1 MALRLVEIFHQK
13 AKAGAEDL
21 RFLLQDI
28 PILGFWTDK
37 LPDGRLNIRLLL
49 NAGDVDKVI
58 EVFQS
63 FFSNDEYYR
72 IIVLPVDATIPRPEN
87 EKNEKEEEPEDK
99 EGKEND
105 QSDRIGIEELYQ
117 KIRPQALLS
126 QRFVALVI
134 ISSIVAAIGLLKDD
148 VAVIIGSMVIAP
160 LLGPFVGL
168 SLASVLGDMEL
179 VKRSLPAI
187 VVGALTALAIGML
200 AGYLAPPQIAFSH
213 QVLSRSNVDFLI
225 ILLAIT
231 SGAAGAYSL
240 TQDMPETLVGVMM
253 AVSVLPPLVASG
265 IMLSKMMTIQ
275 ASAAFLL
282 FLINAVC
289 INLSGV
295 VTFAANGIRPMRIWE
310 AKKAK
315 KAFIVSL
322 IILVVSLILLSAAI
336 FVEQKLAS
344 AT

>member
-72 IIVLPVDATIPRPEN
+72 IIVLPVDATIPRQE
-87 EKNEKEEEPEDK
+87 NEKEEEPEDK

-187 VVGALTALAIGML
+187 VIGALTALAIGML

>member
-49 NAGDVDKVI
+49 NAADVDKVI

-72 IIVLPVDATIPRPEN
+72 IIVLPVDATIPRQE
-87 EKNEKEEEPEDK
+87 NEKEEEPEDK

-187 VVGALTALAIGML
+187 VLGALTALAIGML

-322 IILVVSLILLSAAI
+322 IILVVSLILMSAAI